1 MPMSCAQRQ
10 VKFLLCLRFN
20 TTKLG
25 RFNVAGSSK
34 IGEHD
39 QLNILNFF
47 GHVEKSP
54 SILQLSK
61 SNACNPIIFA
71 NCFATIE
78 VPRFD
83 NDEKLRILPLPY
95 NNQYG
100 SK

>member
-1 MPMSCAQRQ
+1 
-10 VKFLLCLRFN
+10 
-20 TTKLG
+20 LG
-25 RFNVAGSSK
+25 RFKVVGSSK
-34 IGEHD
+34 IGEHG

-54 SILQLSK
+54 SILQSSK
-61 SNACNPIIFA
+61 SNACNPIILA
-71 NCFATIE
+71 NFFATIG

-83 NDEKLRILPLPY
+83 NDNEKPWILPLPY